1 MRSDAYHRPTGI
13 ATIPRP
19 KTDLF
24 WSFGREP
31 KHVLGYVDTKA
42 RVEDRDGMIDLAAYF
57 GLFLAALAAAT
68 ILPMQSEAVLVG
80 MLLTESYPVLALVTV
95 ASLGNVL
102 GSLANWGL
110 GRWLDHFRHRSWFPV
125 GDRAMERAQGWYRRY
140 GRWSLLA
147 SWLPIVGDPITVVAG
162 VLREPLPTF
171 LLLVAIAKIGRYVAL
186 AMATTSLAS

>member
-1 MRSDAYHRPTGI
+1 MS
-13 ATIPRP
+13 
-19 KTDLF
+19 
-24 WSFGREP
+24 
-31 KHVLGYVDTKA
+31 GYVDTDA
-42 RVEDRDGMIDLAAYF
+42 RVEDRDGMIDLAAYL

-162 VLREPLPTF
+162 ALREPLPTF

-186 AMATTSLAS
+186 AMATTSLAT